1 MSFLARVA
9 ILLFPI
15 VVFLAGVLILR
26 GSRSKTQTSRT
37 EKKPPWWKRL
47 PLNQRLYGYG
57 VKAVRD
63 YWGALKEQG
72 KLGEEEKALRKD
84 LFFPPFYG
92 GALLLSSIL
101 AWSRWLAAPPGAPDW
116 LVFGFPLAAI
126 LSDWTENLI
135 QLREL
140 ALFQRE
146 GRLEHGLIHVA
157 SAATSLKLISIVGS
171 LWMIWRLLFGF

>member
-1 MSFLARVA
+1 MSPLARVA
-9 ILLFPI
+9 TFLFPI
-15 VVFLAGVLILR
+15 VVFMVGAHILR
-26 GSRSKTQTSRT
+26 SSRSKTQSAGT
-37 EKKPPWWKRL
+37 EKLPLWKRL

-57 VKAVRD
+57 VKAVRQ
-63 YWGALKEQG
+63 YWGALKDQG
-72 KLGEEEKALRKD
+72 KLGEEERALRMD
-84 LFFPPFYG
+84 LGFPLFYG
-92 GALLLSSIL
+92 GALLVSSFL
-101 AWSRWLAAPPGAPDW
+101 AWIQWLAAPPGAPDW
-116 LVFGFPLAAI
+116 LVFAFPIAAI

-157 SAATSLKLISIVGS
+157 SLATSLKLISIFGS